1 MKMTIVI
8 DTDDSTGIRDAYKI
22 VAHFH
27 KRVDTGSLSG
37 REVRYG
43 KIGLIKMLR
52 AFARQCKLADRAF
65 ARQCKLAEARD
76 DDSTSLKFSKLFAD
90 EIFIEKYGL

>member
-52 AFARQCKLADRAF
+52 AFARQCKLA
-65 ARQCKLAEARD
+65 EAHD